1 MHIERYMQ
9 KKRPQDSKTEA
20 LKKDGVLNSHPE
32 TVSDE
37 LFQKNEFFDSKDL
50 VQVKYEML
58 RRVTKDD
65 FSISEATRR
74 FGFSR
79 PSFYQAQAAL
89 KNGGL
94 SALVPRR
101 RGPKG
106 AHKLSEQIMGFV
118 EQSLKSEETLT
129 MKDIVLL
136 IKDRFGLDVHPRSI
150 ERALERRKKKRSV
163 R

>member
-1 MHIERYMQ
+1 MQ
-9 KKRPQDSKTEA
+9 KKKPQDSKSEA
-20 LKKDGVLNSHPE
+20 LKKDGVLNPHPE

-58 RRVTKDD
+58 RRVNRDD
-65 FSISEATRR
+65 FSISEATRK

-89 KNGGL
+89 ETGGL
-94 SALVPRR
+94 SSLVPRR
-101 RGPKG
+101 RGPKA
-106 AHKLSEQIMGFV
+106 AHKLSEKVMGFV
-118 EQSLKSEETLT
+118 EQNLKSQETVT
-129 MKDIVLL
+129 MKDVAQL
-136 IKDRFGLDVHPRSI
+136 IKDRFGLEVHPRSI

>member
-1 MHIERYMQ
+1 MQ
-9 KKRPQDSKTEA
+9 KKKPQDSKSEA
-20 LKKDGVLNSHPE
+20 LKKGGVLNPHPE

-37 LFQKNEFFDSKDL
+37 LFQKNEFFDAKDL

-58 RRVTKDD
+58 RRVNRDN
-65 FSISEATRR
+65 FSISEATRK

-89 KNGGL
+89 KMGGL
-94 SALVPRR
+94 PSLVPRR

-106 AHKLSEQIMGFV
+106 AHKLSEKIMGFV
-118 EQSLKSEETLT
+118 EQNLKSEEPAT
-129 MKDIVLL
+129 MKEITLL
-136 IKDRFGLDVHPRSI
+136 IKDRFELEVHPRSI

>member
-1 MHIERYMQ
+1 MQ

-20 LKKDGVLNSHPE
+20 LKKDGVLNPHPE

-58 RRVTKDD
+58 RRVSRDD
-65 FSISEATRR
+65 LSISEATRR

-79 PSFYQAQAAL
+79 PSFYQAQTVL
-89 KNGGL
+89 KAGGL
-94 SALVPRR
+94 PALVPKR

-106 AHKLSEQIMGFV
+106 AHKLSEKVMGFV
-118 EQSLKSEETLT
+118 EQNLKLDERVTVRD
-129 MKDIVLL
+129 MVVL

-150 ERALERRKKKRSV
+150 ERALERRKKKRSA